1 MLLSETDRE
10 MFLGLDTVV
19 NRMMNIYIHRNILS
33 MNSSSM
39 IKHVACVILLDTP
52 PLRLFFRHK
61 EQRKVLKCL
70 MTQDIGQIRRMS
82 KITTT
87 VFFCCC
93 HFLKTFGRVCLEIE
107 GGRPT
112 IILRDLPRKKI
123 ICLFCRMSNGYS
135 LSPLLFSSRLS
146 SSIFSRLFDRSVA
159 CSRVGLYLSRE
170 TKGETT
176 NHRHECFSFFHLTLL
191 IEKYSNMTNEIC
203 M

>member
-1 MLLSETDRE
+1 
-10 MFLGLDTVV
+10 
-19 NRMMNIYIHRNILS
+19 
-33 MNSSSM
+33 
-39 IKHVACVILLDTP
+39 
-52 PLRLFFRHK
+52 
-61 EQRKVLKCL
+61 

-93 HFLKTFGRVCLEIE
+93 HFVKTFGRVCLEIE

-112 IILRDLPRKKI
+112 TILRDLPRKKI
-123 ICLFCRMSNGYS
+123 ICLFCRMSNGHS
-135 LSPLLFSSRLS
+135 LSPLLLL
-146 SSIFSRLFDRSVA
+146 SSIFSRPFDRSVA

-203 M
+203 MWMNKRRQSTQHKAREWKEKSFKWIKSFNHSSFFSSQRSKHRSWKE